1 MRGAPYP
8 ALFVALLSAQTCF
21 AADYYPKIREV
32 ILEAEAAA
40 AGTPALGDSNAL
52 MHKAAMLLLRAGYLD
67 DAAQTLKKVG
77 ASEVETIRART
88 LYGDSEGARHLA
100 ASRADPEQKTDLLE
114 RIADMLWRMGN
125 PEKARILLDDARTS
139 SNGIANLSHRKIRL
153 QTIEQLSAALSSDP
167 PNLVSNE
174 PRPTA
179 RLPTA
184 STVPPFP
191 VTTDG
196 FRKKDPSAVSAEAR
210 QNAEFMT
217 RLYALAVA
225 GNRDGLL
232 KLTESAAS
240 PFQKMLA
247 WANLVHVFIQLGVPA
262 EAEQYARLISEDGAD
277 CTLAKAE
284 ALVAVGSA
292 WGRRKEPLQAE
303 RCFDDA
309 LHLVANVG
317 KELAFGRAVV
327 VAKVAEAEAAAGL
340 TSNLSATFDL
350 ALDLAR
356 LSPPHPKPVNGVYP
370 KGYFEEHQTQDD
382 AYRLIFNT
390 AVKARDLADARR
402 SAQKWHESSSDL
414 ADNGIVTAWVED
426 GKIDE
431 ALAYARELK
440 DRGERASALLDLA
453 QEWLDSAGAPRF

>member
-1 MRGAPYP
+1 MRGASYP
-8 ALFVALLSAQTCF
+8 VLFVVLLSAQTCF

-32 ILEAEAAA
+32 ILEAEAASA
-40 AGTPALGDSNAL
+40 DIPVLRDSHAL
-52 MHKAAMLLLRAGYLD
+52 MHKAAALLSRAGYLD
-67 DAAQTLKKVG
+67 DAAQALKRAG
-77 ASEVETIRART
+77 GSETELIRART
-88 LYGDSEGARHLA
+88 LYGDTEGARRLA
-100 ASRADPEQKTDLLE
+100 AAQADPERRTDLAE
-114 RIADMLWRMGN
+114 SIADMLWRTGN
-125 PEKARILLDDARTS
+125 HEKARIVLDDARNS
-139 SNGIANLSHRKIRL
+139 SNAIVNLSHRKTRL
-153 QTIEQLSAALSSDP
+153 QTIEQLSTALSSEP
-167 PNLVSNE
+167 PNLISNE
-174 PRPTA
+174 PKPTA
-179 RLPTA
+179 RPAAA

-196 FRKKDPSAVSAEAR
+196 FRKRDPNALSSEAR

-247 WANLVHVFIQLGVPA
+247 WANLAHVFIQLAVPV

-292 WGRRKEPLQAE
+292 WGRRKEPLQAK

-309 LHLVANVG
+309 LHLVANVS

-327 VAKVAEAEAAAGL
+327 VARVAEAEAAVGL
-340 TSNLSATFDL
+340 TSNLSAAFDL

-356 LSPPHPKPVNGVYP
+356 LAPPHPKPINGVYP
-370 KGYFEEHQTQDD
+370 KGYFEDNQTQDD

-390 AVKARDLADARR
+390 AVKARDLPDARR
-402 SAQKWHESSSDL
+402 SAQRWHESSSDL
-414 ADNGIVTAWVED
+414 ADSGIVTGWVED
-426 GKIDE
+426 GKMDE
-431 ALAYARELK
+431 ALAYARDLK
-440 DRGERASALLDLA
+440 DRGERASALLDLS